1 MLSKISRINPFSS
14 CFNFST
20 SSGNQTFNH
29 PFTLATCIASLQLCA
44 HQTNLQKGQ
53 EIHSYM
59 LRTGIIDSPL
69 SITSLI
75 NMYSKCCQMKYA
87 LFVFNNL
94 SCEPNVFT
102 YNAMISGFYSNDFA
116 FKGLDFFNHMRQL
129 GVLPDKYT
137 FPCLIKCCCDVMAVL
152 EVKKIHGLVFK
163 LGLDLDV
170 YIGSALVNT
179 YLKCQFME
187 EALKVFEELPLR
199 DVVLWNAMVNGY
211 AQIGEFHK
219 ALEVFRRMSKE
230 GIWMSRFTVTGVL
243 SALIMMGFFKNGRVV
258 HGIVVKMGYDSGVPV
273 MNALIDMY
281 GKGKCVGEALEI
293 FEMMEEKDIFSW
305 NSIMT
310 VHEQCGNHDGTLRLF
325 DRMLSAGFQPD
336 LVTFSTVLPACSHLA
351 ALMHGRQIH
360 GYIVVNGLAKNG
372 SCKDID
378 DVFMNN
384 ALMDM
389 YTKCGS
395 MRDAQ
400 MVFTKMS
407 KKDVAS
413 WNIMI
418 LGYGMDGQGKE
429 ALGMFSCM
437 CEAKLKPDEV
447 TFVGVLSAC
456 SHSGFLSQGR
466 EFLPLMESRYGV
478 VPTIEHYTCVIDMLG
493 RAGQLNEAY
502 ELALAMPNEANP
514 VVWRT
519 LLAASR
525 LHGNTD
531 LAEIAA
537 QRVFQLEP
545 GHCGNYVLMSNI
557 YVAGG
562 KYEEVLD
569 IRHTMRQ
576 QNVRKNPGCSWIE
589 LKDGL
594 HTFISSDR
602 SHPEAKSIYAELHS
616 LTARLREHGDCCAG
630 TLFDSDSTA
639 SGFEKHRLYLEEVI
653 AKGSLDFD

>member
-429 ALGMFSCM
+429 ALDMFSCM

>member
-1 MLSKISRINPFSS
+1 
-14 CFNFST
+14 
-20 SSGNQTFNH
+20 
-29 PFTLATCIASLQLCA
+29 
-44 HQTNLQKGQ
+44 
-53 EIHSYM
+53 
-59 LRTGIIDSPL
+59 
-69 SITSLI
+69 
-75 NMYSKCCQMKYA
+75 
-87 LFVFNNL
+87 
-94 SCEPNVFT
+94 
-102 YNAMISGFYSNDFA
+102 
-116 FKGLDFFNHMRQL
+116 MRQL

-429 ALGMFSCM
+429 ALDMFSCM

-630 TLFDSDSTA
+630 TLFDSDDTEMIRLVYNSFLADFHLCYGYWRKACCALLTRVVEVFEQSMQSATYSSDVWFHYCNLA
-639 SGFEKHRLYLEEVI
+639 SEVPPDGHRKSEYQEEK
-653 AKGSLDFD
+653 

>member
-1 MLSKISRINPFSS
+1 
-14 CFNFST
+14 
-20 SSGNQTFNH
+20 
-29 PFTLATCIASLQLCA
+29 
-44 HQTNLQKGQ
+44 
-53 EIHSYM
+53 
-59 LRTGIIDSPL
+59 
-69 SITSLI
+69 
-75 NMYSKCCQMKYA
+75 MKYA